1 MPRLYYLEVE
11 MPRKKIIK
19 PLTMEDH
26 AANLA
31 KRHIRE
37 VAFRKSD
44 QLVEVEWIMDG
55 VLGLED
61 GYFARFIDKK
71 AKIPAKYL
79 SSAERSGCR
88 LAEGKA

>member
-1 MPRLYYLEVE
+1 

-44 QLVEVEWIMDG
+44 QLVEIEWIMDG
-55 VLGLED
+55 VLGLD
-61 GYFARFIDKK
+61 GGYFVRFVNKR
-71 AKIPAKYL
+71 AKIPAKHL
-79 SSAERSGCR
+79 DSAERNGCR
-88 LAEGKA
+88 LIEGKA